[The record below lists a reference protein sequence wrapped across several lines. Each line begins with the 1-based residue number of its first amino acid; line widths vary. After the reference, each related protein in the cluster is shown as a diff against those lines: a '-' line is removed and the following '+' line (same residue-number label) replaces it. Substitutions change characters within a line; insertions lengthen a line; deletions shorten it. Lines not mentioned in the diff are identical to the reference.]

1 MDYEGYEFLKIEL
14 DDEGILTITLN
25 RPERLNATHP
35 PMLDELERVFHDVN
49 RDPAVHVVV
58 LTGAGRAFCAG
69 GDIKAMSDRNTGD
82 EDHAWAIP
90 KPGRHDII
98 RGLLALEP
106 PIIAAVNGAA
116 VGVGATLALFCDI
129 VIAADTARI
138 GDSHIK
144 LGMVPGD
151 GGTVIF
157 SHLLGLPKA
166 KQLLLTGDL
175 VDAAEAERIG
185 LISEAVP
192 GDQLME
198 RVYDL
203 ARRIAA
209 NPRLAVRWTKM
220 SLNRRLEEEVLL
232 GQAPASA
239 LEWLSLQMEDHQGG
253 DQGLRGR
260 PAPAVHRV
268 ADGRRLGRQTAG
280 RRSSMPSSARML
292 RNHSMTSGW

>member
-14 DDEGILTITLN
+14 GDEGILTITLN

-157 SHLLGLPKA
+157 AHLLGLPKA

-239 LEWLSLQMEDHQGG
+239 LEWLSLQMEDHKEAIKAYEE
-253 DQGLRGR
+253 GR
-260 PAPAVHRV
+260 APQYT
-268 ADGRRLGRQTAG
+268 GR
-280 RRSSMPSSARML
+280 
-292 RNHSMTSGW
+292 